1 MAVTFDKLKMK
12 LQHERERL
20 LKDLDRLK
28 SDESSLSEAVQ
39 GGLFGKKG
47 EEASQAYELEKKLA
61 LKERL
66 QSSLAEI
73 DHALA
78 KHDEGTYG
86 LCDECK
92 QPIGTDRLE
101 VLPQAS
107 LCMNCKERRSKNA

>member
-1 MAVTFDKLKMK
+1 MAVTFNKLKME

-20 LKDLDRLK
+20 LKELDRLN
-28 SDESSLSEAVQ
+28 SDESSLPEASQ

-47 EEASQAYELEKKLA
+47 EEASQVYELEKKLA

-78 KHDEGTYG
+78 KHDQGTYG
-86 LCDECK
+86 ICDKCK

-107 LCMNCKERRSKNA
+107 LCMNCKEHRPKNV